1 MIQHLCL
8 CEKLRPLSLL
18 YAVSYPSLQA
28 DFRCRGLPEC
38 FEFRKLFFGQSP
50 LHETNGVNVAKRCFL
65 MPVMDGRDKRDEPP
79 DPPLHLK
86 DSQARDVLEV

>member
-8 CEKLRPLSLL
+8 CEKPRPLSLL

-28 DFRCRGLPEC
+28 DFSAVAVC
-38 FEFRKLFFGQSP
+38 QSVLSFANSSLDSL

-86 DSQARDVLEV
+86 DGQARDVLEV